1 VTTHVG
7 LMFFY
12 AFVVA
17 LFFALLWKESR
28 AERIRSFLLIFCSLF
43 AGGLA
48 LGWLMFPFPLK

>member
-1 VTTHVG
+1 MA

-12 AFVVA
+12 ALAVA
-17 LFFALLWKESR
+17 LFFSLLWKDSR

-43 AGGLA
+43 IGGIA